1 MMSEPQ
7 GPSLGESRLV
17 QESDLDVEDVPRAPA
32 QAPSPAILQVLGTPP
47 SLLDVGEF
55 VVEVTEGMNVCSLL
69 VFPLLVCCCM
79 TLNPTKGV
87 FALCVSSMHLS
98 TFLDYVVVV
107 FFFVG
112 FCPPS
117 THTRARARTRIERH
131 D

>member
-69 VFPLLVCCCM
+69 VL
-79 TLNPTKGV
+79 
-87 FALCVSSMHLS
+87 
-98 TFLDYVVVV
+98 
-107 FFFVG
+107 
-112 FCPPS
+112 PPS
-117 THTRARARTRIERH
+117 SCVVA
-131 D
+131 